1 MIFSTILQV
10 IIGKNYYGNLGKNRA
25 KIYYKNVDEN
35 LGKNFH
41 GNLAKNPVENYYGN
55 PELIRIP

>member
-1 MIFSTILQV
+1 MILSTIVQV
-10 IIGKNYYGNLGKNRA
+10 IIGKNYYENLGKNRA

-41 GNLAKNPVENYYGN
+41 GNLENYYGN

>member
-1 MIFSTILQV
+1 MILSTILQV
-10 IIGKNYYGNLGKNRA
+10 IIGKNYYETLGKNRA